1 MRIKS
6 LARLI
11 IPLLSL
17 TSLLAC
23 STATATP
30 TPAVVETS
38 AADTPT
44 LEAPTATAAASNAG
58 ACSNPYYPVVNGATW
73 NYAGSGGPNGNY
85 SYTDT
90 ISEVR
95 ADGFTVTTVID
106 NSVTT
111 TQQWSCKPEG
121 LTALQLPGFVTIL
134 AMQQLNATLQTSDIQ
149 GITLPAAISPGDDWS
164 YQLNLQGSI
173 EADGIKADTNGEA
186 VYNFTAGDTESVT
199 VPAGTFDAMKI
210 NGVLTFDSTASISG
224 FSLPVKISLNTTSW
238 WAPGVGMVKTQITG
252 DMVGTAIND
261 TIELQSYN
269 IP

>member
-6 LARLI
+6 LVRLLF
-11 IPLLSL
+11 PLLSL
-17 TSLLAC
+17 ISLLAC
-23 STATATP
+23 STTTATP
-30 TPAVVETS
+30 TPAVIETS
-38 AADTPT
+38 AATPT
-44 LEAPTATAAASNAG
+44 LEAPTATGAAPNAG
-58 ACSNPYYPVVNGATW
+58 ACSNSYYPVVNGATW
-73 NYAGSGGPNGNY
+73 NYTGSGGPNGDY

-90 ISEVR
+90 ISEIR
-95 ADGFTVTTVID
+95 ADGFTITTVID

-134 AMQQLNATLQTSDIQ
+134 AMQQSNATLQTSDIQ
-149 GITLPAAISPGDDWS
+149 GVTLPAAISPGDDWS

-173 EADGIKADTNGEA
+173 ETDGIKADTDGNA
-186 VYNFTAGDTESVT
+186 VYNFTAADVESVN

-252 DMVGTAIND
+252 DMVGTAINN
-261 TIELQSYN
+261 TLELQSYN